1 MTASTRPEFIATIVM
16 AFVAG
21 FVDTLGFVALFGL
34 FTAHVTGNFVLIGAS
49 LGGGTTAGL
58 LAKLL
63 ALPMFIVAAALATL
77 VIRSRE
83 RRGRPAAR
91 VAIGLQ
97 IILLAAFAALGI
109 AASPISDPDAL
120 LPLLTALVGVAA
132 MAVQNAHSRLV
143 FARAAPS
150 TVMTGNVTQLVI
162 DMVDAL
168 RGNADARAGL
178 RRFGPPVL
186 AFAFGAA
193 GGAAGFLW
201 VGFAALAL
209 PVILLAAVLLTF
221 TGGRP
226 TTPG

>member
-1 MTASTRPEFIATIVM
+1 M

-49 LGGGTTAGL
+49 LAGGSTAGL

-63 ALPMFIVAAALATL
+63 ALPIFIVAAAIATL

-83 RRGRPAAR
+83 QHGRSAAR
-91 VAIGLQ
+91 IIIALQ

-109 AASPISDPDAL
+109 AATPITDPAAL
-120 LPLLTALVGVAA
+120 LPLLAALVGVAA
-132 MAVQNAHSRLV
+132 MAVQNAASRLV

-162 DMVDAL
+162 DMVDVL
-168 RGNADARAGL
+168 RGNARARGGL

-186 AFAFGAA
+186 AFALGAA
-193 GGAAGFLW
+193 GGAAGYLW

-209 PVILLAAVLLTF
+209 PVIVLAAVLLTF

-226 TTPG
+226 TTPD